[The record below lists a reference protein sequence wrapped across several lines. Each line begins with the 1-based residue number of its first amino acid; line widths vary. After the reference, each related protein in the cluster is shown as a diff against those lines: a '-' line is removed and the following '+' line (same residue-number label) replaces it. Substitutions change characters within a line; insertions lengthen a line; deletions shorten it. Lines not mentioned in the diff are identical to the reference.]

1 MTYLVF
7 GPQIAR
13 HPLPLFFLSL
23 VSSQEPYVEESI
35 SHYWVWTACAL
46 KLNKLPFTQM
56 CGFWS
61 LSFAPN
67 FNLSPKKVNAQKD
80 SLICQVFWLHYLW
93 IVSSHS
99 SDLDTREDLAGLCVI
114 CIYFYFSHTYSKR
127 KLFACAFP
135 WFLLPWQ
142 PRYCIAK
149 TRNREIVLS
158 VTGLRG
164 KFASPW
170 SNTSD
175 TQGFCG

>member
-13 HPLPLFFLSL
+13 HPLPLFFLSF

-35 SHYWVWTACAL
+35 SHYRVWTACAL
-46 KLNKLPFTQM
+46 KLKLPFTQM
-56 CGFWS
+56 CAFWS

-67 FNLSPKKVNAQKD
+67 FNLSPKEVNAQKD
-80 SLICQVFWLHYLW
+80 SLICQVLWLHYLW
-93 IVSSHS
+93 VVSSHS

-127 KLFACAFP
+127 KLFTCAFP

-149 TRNREIVLS
+149 TRNRETELL